1 MFLVAAQAVILEQTI
16 QFHRARSMRSQ
27 LSFLIEVPVRGILV
41 LSKRAKKLTLL
52 RPILLASDV
61 LEE

>member
-1 MFLVAAQAVILEQTI
+1 
-16 QFHRARSMRSQ
+16 MRSQ